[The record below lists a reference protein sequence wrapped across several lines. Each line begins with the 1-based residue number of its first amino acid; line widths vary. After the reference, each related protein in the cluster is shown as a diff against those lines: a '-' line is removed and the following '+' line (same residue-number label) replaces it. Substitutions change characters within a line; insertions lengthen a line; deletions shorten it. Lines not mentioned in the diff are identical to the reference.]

1 MIPGEKRVLLID
13 SYQATREARTAVL
26 RHYGI
31 EVFPAD
37 NFALARSLWEPAY
50 YHLVLI
56 DIRRYLPGETLEFCR
71 EVKEKTPGQR
81 IAFLTGPPH
90 YLSLTW
96 PDEFMPKRRAAA
108 A

>member
-37 NFALARSLWEPAY
+37 NLALARSLI
-50 YHLVLI
+50 V
-56 DIRRYLPGETLEFCR
+56 RSVT
-71 EVKEKTPGQR
+71 
-81 IAFLTGPPH
+81 
-90 YLSLTW
+90 
-96 PDEFMPKRRAAA
+96 AASCQGSYA
-108 A
+108 